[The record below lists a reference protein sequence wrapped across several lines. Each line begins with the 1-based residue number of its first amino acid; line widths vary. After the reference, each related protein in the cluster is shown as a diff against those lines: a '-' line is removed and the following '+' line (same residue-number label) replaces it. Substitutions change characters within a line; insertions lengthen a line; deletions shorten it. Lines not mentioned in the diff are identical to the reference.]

1 MKILQ
6 KKIFYIA
13 LVWWIFLFSSVFG
26 SWFFSLF
33 SKWTTKQ
40 NVKLWD
46 DYVRITNADPVIL
59 GTTFANVELW
69 KGNYN
74 QYFYLS
80 KAINLIIKAELLI
93 NTNIIEMLE
102 NSLDTSAILENYIS
116 QMENTL
122 NEMDEVSLNVQN
134 YILETK
140 AESMTCDNSKKAA
153 DNIFSQWIMTN
164 EKDLIMDGIME
175 SANNWPCY
183 IKNRILSNWHA
194 IVLEKMLYI
203 KTILN
208 KKNYI
213 IQSNIDL
220 ILHNFILFKNN
231 TLEEL
236 QQVRD
241 ELRSRDFSIPN
252 Y

>member
-6 KKIFYIA
+6 NKLFYIT
-13 LVWWIFLFSSVFG
+13 LIGWIFLFSSVFG

-46 DYVRITNADPVIL
+46 DYIRISDADTVIL
-59 GTTFANVELW
+59 WTTFANIELW
-69 KGNYN
+69 EGNYN

-80 KAINLIIKAELLI
+80 KSVNLIIKAELLI
-93 NTNIIEMLE
+93 NTNVVEMLE

-116 QMENTL
+116 QMQNTI
-122 NEMDEVSLNVQN
+122 NEMDEVSLNIQN
-134 YILETK
+134 YILETRS
-140 AESMTCDNSKKAA
+140 ESMMCDNQKRTA

-164 EKDLIMDGIME
+164 EKDLIMDWMME
-175 SANNWPCY
+175 SANNGPCY

-194 IVLEKMLYI
+194 IVLEKMTYI
-203 KTILN
+203 KNILTR
-208 KKNYI
+208 KNHI
-213 IQSNIDL
+213 IQTNTDL
-220 ILHNFILFKNN
+220 ILHNFLLFKNN
-231 TLEEL
+231 TLEDL
-236 QQVRD
+236 QQIRD
-241 ELRSRDFSIPN
+241 ELRSREFNVPI